1 MLLIFFF
8 SSCRRQWAHCP
19 QPMAMPVEATKV
31 VAAYIRAR
39 RSPHATSLAVRAIA
53 SRCVTRSAGKLAV
66 LWRGNSQVYCPL
78 HLRWPS
84 HSKAGAAAGAFSS
97 HPLWF
102 FSFEFLTR
110 FKKTILAR
118 SGRNSH
124 KRKMIFV
131 FLKKHEK
138 NIFFVF
144 FNIRKRIFHK
154 KLIYN

>member
-1 MLLIFFF
+1 LLLIFFF
-8 SSCRRQWAHCP
+8 SSCRRLWAHCP

-39 RSPHATSLAVRAIA
+39 RSPHATSLAVRVIA
-53 SRCVTRSAGKLAV
+53 SRCVMRSAGKLAV
-66 LWRGNSQVYCPL
+66 FWRGNSQVYCPL

-84 HSKAGAAAGAFSS
+84 HSKAGAAARAFSS

-118 SGRNSH
+118 PSRNSH
-124 KRKMIFV
+124 KRKMIFG
-131 FLKKHEK
+131 FFKKTWE
-138 NIFFVF
+138 IFFYF
-144 FNIRKRIFHK
+144 F
-154 KLIYN
+154 